1 MGFISIEIIFNCYIF
16 GNKNLR
22 NRFHSDKKKSPGNSS
37 RIPPVIILI
46 FLGLSNIKSSPYV
59 SKRFVNKELMS
70 TEFIKTRLF
79 NTIYL
84 KVLIRGILNF
94 YKKLQTFFI
103 LDLFFF
109 YSLSI
114 LKILIMKFHFI
125 RNNEYN
131 VSITK

>member
-46 FLGLSNIKSSPYV
+46 FLALSNIKSSPYV

-70 TEFIKTRLF
+70 TELIKTRLF

-84 KVLIRGILNF
+84 KVLIRGIFNF
-94 YKKLQTFFI
+94 YKKLQNFFI
-103 LDLFFF
+103 LDLFF
-109 YSLSI
+109 SI
-114 LKILIMKFHFI
+114 
-125 RNNEYN
+125 R
-131 VSITK
+131 